1 MYPKQIAFFLT
12 TDIARRHEEEWQAM
26 LRRPDAPPLPPEEPA
41 IDVGARL
48 AATIRGWMQRLPA
61 EAIPPARIW
70 SRDEEVG
77 RPG

>member
-1 MYPKQIAFFLT
+1 MYPKQMAFLLT
-12 TDIARRHEEEWQAM
+12 VDSARRRDEEWQAM

-70 SRDEEVG
+70 TPDDEA
-77 RPG
+77 PHA

>member
-1 MYPKQIAFFLT
+1 MYPKQLT
-12 TDIARRHEEEWQAM
+12 ILLTDMERWHEEEWQAM
-26 LRRPDAPPLPPEEPA
+26 LRRPDAPPLSPEEPA

-70 SRDEEVG
+70 IPDEEVR